1 MTRRFRSKD
10 VVTNLIQSFLNRP
23 VLMRRASAN
32 LAQSESLRATMGL
45 VIGDLA
51 PPTRALEPGFL
62 ARLLL

>member
-1 MTRRFRSKD
+1 
-10 VVTNLIQSFLNRP
+10 
-23 VLMRRASAN
+23 MRRASAN